1 MARPV
6 TPTSTLADLVIEAPA
21 RAAVF
26 EQAGIDYCCAGV
38 RTLESACSDA
48 DVDLADLSAQLE
60 CIDREVEPPPTGITA
75 LVDHLLGTHHRYL
88 HDALPRT
95 SALAAKVLD
104 VHGER
109 HPDLA
114 ALHAAVLDLQAD
126 LAPHL
131 MKEELVLFPACR
143 EVDLAT
149 GPIRLPFGPMSN
161 PVSQLMHE
169 HDTTGTLLGRLQ
181 AHLEEHP
188 LPDDASASYT
198 SLYRT
203 LSELIDDT
211 HRHVFKENHLL
222 FPAVVEREQVLSVAD
237 QG

>member
-1 MARPV
+1 MTRPV
-6 TPTSTLADLVIEAPA
+6 APTSTLADLVIAAPA

-26 EQAGIDYCCAGV
+26 EQAGIDYCCAGM

-48 DVDLADLSAQLE
+48 NVDLADLSAQLE
-60 CIDREVEPPPTGITA
+60 CIDHAVEPPPTGIIA

-114 ALHAAVLDLQAD
+114 ALHAAVLELQAD
-126 LAPHL
+126 LEPHL

-149 GPIRLPFGPMSN
+149 GPIRLPFGSTSN
-161 PVSQLMHE
+161 PVSQLMRE
-169 HDTTGTLLGRLQ
+169 HDRTGALLSRLE
-181 AHLEEHP
+181 AHLDEHP
-188 LPDDASASYT
+188 LPDDACASYT
-198 SLYRT
+198 SLYRS
-203 LSELIDDT
+203 LRQLIADT
-211 HRHVFKENHLL
+211 HQHVFKENHLL
-222 FPAVVEREQVLSVAD
+222 FPAVVERERLLSVAD
-237 QG
+237 RG

>member
-21 RAAVF
+21 RTAVF
-26 EQAGIDYCCAGV
+26 EQAGIDYCCAGA

-48 DVDLADLSAQLE
+48 DVDLAELSARLE
-60 CIDREVEPPPTGITA
+60 AVDQEVEPAPTGIAA
-75 LVDHLLGTHHRYL
+75 LVDHLLDTHHRYL
-88 HDALPRT
+88 HETLPRN

-114 ALHAAVLDLQAD
+114 ALHAAVLELEAD
-126 LAPHL
+126 LGPHL

-149 GPIRLPFGPMSN
+149 GPVRLPFGPVSN
-161 PVSQLMHE
+161 PVSQLMRE
-169 HDTTGTLLGRLQ
+169 HDVTGALLGRLQ
-181 AHLEEHP
+181 AHLDEHP
-188 LPDDASASYT
+188 LPDDACASYT
-198 SLYRT
+198 LLYRS
-203 LSELIDDT
+203 LSDLIDDT

-222 FPAVVEREQVLSVAD
+222 FPAVEEREQLLGATER
-237 QG
+237 G